1 MSLDEQNWR
10 LCWFHTN
17 YFIREYLFS
26 TWLTSFE
33 SRYFKLSVHIFLMSF
48 EASICGD
55 SACFIYVSLKR
66 RDKAHHLFSLFYKI
80 TLFFNPLRFQMLPYS
95 DLYNQKCSIFS
106 YFQSSCKKR
115 DWCGLRPQRVILL
128 KQVAANIDSVWKWW
142 PHCFRHTA
150 PGTHCRTST
159 INMGAELNIRRI
171 HTLNRVR
178 ELAVRYRKAV
188 QQM

>member
-33 SRYFKLSVHIFLMSF
+33 SRHFKLSVHIFLMSF

-66 RDKAHHLFSLFYKI
+66 RDKAHHLFALFYKI
-80 TLFFNPLRFQMLPYS
+80 TLFFNPLQFQMLPYS
-95 DLYNQKCSIFS
+95 DLYNQTLSIFS
-106 YFQSSCKKR
+106 YFQLSWKNAQASGSTAK
-115 DWCGLRPQRVILL
+115 
-128 KQVAANIDSVWKWW
+128 IDCVWKWS
-142 PHCFRHTA
+142 A

-159 INMGAELNIRRI
+159 INMGAEQNIRRI
-171 HTLNRVR
+171 HTLNRMR

-188 QQM
+188 E